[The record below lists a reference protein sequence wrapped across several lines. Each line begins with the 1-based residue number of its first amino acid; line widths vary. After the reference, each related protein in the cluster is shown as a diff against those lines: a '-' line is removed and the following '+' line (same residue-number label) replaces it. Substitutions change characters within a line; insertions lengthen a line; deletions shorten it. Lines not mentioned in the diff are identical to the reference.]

1 MGDNMFRLK
10 RTAGADMC
18 LGMTHEGHLHRPQRT
33 ALLPAAPPDL
43 VRRSRRNPRQAA
55 AQVERLLRVREFTMK
70 DSYSF
75 DVDWDSLDKSYRL
88 HYDAYCRIYARCGL
102 DYFAVEAHSGS
113 IGGSQS
119 HEFMVRSVLGE
130 DLVVRCPGCGY
141 AANLEKAASRIAPV
155 TDTDPAGPEPVRVA
169 TPGQK
174 TIEEITQFLGV
185 PAQNQIKTLVYVV
198 DSKPTLILMRGDHQ
212 LNEAKLEALTGT
224 ALLRPATADEI
235 VAAMGAD
242 AGSLG
247 PVGVKN
253 LPILADEAL
262 RGRRNMTTGANAT
275 DFHIQGVTPDVHFT
289 AAYHDLRTVADGDLC
304 PACDT
309 ALGVFKSIEVGHIF
323 KLGTKYSDALGASV
337 LNRDGQSVPIVM
349 GSYGIGEERILSAAV
364 EQCHDDKGI
373 IFHHHRPL
381 RRDHRPREH
390 GGQPA
395 GRDRRPVLRGAP
407 RGRPRGALRRPARA
421 AGRQVQRRRPG
432 GHPRPDHPRDEEARP
447 GAGRG
452 DGAPRGRG
460 RRLPRGRSDGPRD
473 RRAGGA
479 ARARSRPASAT
490 SVRCSEPGVA
500 MNQSLSMEITFSNG
514 KKLSIR
520 KGSTLLDIL
529 RRSRLKTAMPVV
541 AAKINNRLTNPPPQA
556 ARRLAGGVH
565 RLCHLRFRVYQS
577 SLVYLLGLVVERL
590 FPRAEMNVEHSLS
603 KGLYCELS
611 KESPLTKDELRR
623 IEGRNARA
631 HRAGPAAGQGRPTST
646 RPASSSAPPAR
657 RTRSALFRH
666 SNPHTIDIYI
676 CNGYQNYSDC
686 PLVPSTVC

>member
-1 MGDNMFRLK
+1 MRLSHYFMPTLREVPAEADVVSHILLLRGGFVRQLAAGVYSHLPLAQRALLRIRQIIREEMNRIGGQEFHLPAIHPAEIWQATGRWEVMGDNMFRLK
-10 RTAGADMC
+10 DRWGRDMC
-18 LGMTHEGHLHRPQRT
+18 LGMTHEEVFTSIARNELRSYRQLPQIWYQIQTKFRDEPRPK
-33 ALLPAAPPDL
+33 
-43 VRRSRRNPRQAA
+43 SG
-55 AQVERLLRVREFTMK
+55 LLRVREFTMK

-75 DVDWDSLDKSYRL
+75 DVDWDGLDKSYRL

-113 IGGSQS
+113 MGGSQS
-119 HEFMVRSVLGE
+119 HEFMVRSDAGE

-155 TDTDPAGPEPVRVA
+155 TDTAPAGPEPVRVA

-275 DFHIQGVTPDVHFT
+275 DFHIQGVTPDVHFS
-289 AAYHDLRTVADGDLC
+289 AAYHDLRTVVDGDRC
-304 PACDT
+304 PACDS

-373 IFHHHRPL
+373 IF
-381 RRDHRPREH
+381 
-390 GGQPA
+390 PA
-395 GRDRRPVLRGAP
+395 TIAPFDVIIVPVSMEDSRLVETADRFYEEL
-407 RGRPRGALRRPARA
+407 RA
-421 AGRQVQRRRPG
+421 AGLEVLYDDRPERPG
-432 GHPRPDHPRDEEARP
+432 VKFNDADLVGIPVRITLGTKKLAQGLAEVTVRREARAVDCP
-447 GAGRG
+447 VDEVTGRVN
-452 DGAPRGRG
+452 
-460 RRLPRGRSDGPRD
+460 
-473 RRAGGA
+473 A
-479 ARARSRPASAT
+479 A
-490 SVRCSEPGVA
+490 
-500 MNQSLSMEITFSNG
+500 L
-514 KKLSIR
+514 
-520 KGSTLLDIL
+520 
-529 RRSRLKTAMPVV
+529 
-541 AAKINNRLTNPPPQA
+541 AAL
-556 ARRLAGGVH
+556 
-565 RLCHLRFRVYQS
+565 
-577 SLVYLLGLVVERL
+577 
-590 FPRAEMNVEHSLS
+590 RAE
-603 KGLYCELS
+603 
-611 KESPLTKDELRR
+611 
-623 IEGRNARA
+623 IEARV
-631 HRAGPAAGQGRPTST
+631 RDT
-646 RPASSSAPPAR
+646 RP
-657 RTRSALFRH
+657 L
-666 SNPHTIDIYI
+666 
-676 CNGYQNYSDC
+676 Q
-686 PLVPSTVC
+686 

>member
-1 MGDNMFRLK
+1 MRLSHYFMPTLREVPAEADVVSHILLLRGGFVRQLAAGVYSHLPLAQRALLRIRQIIREEMNRIGGQEFHLPAIHPAEIWQATGRWEVMGDNMFRLK
-10 RTAGADMC
+10 DRWGRDMC
-18 LGMTHEGHLHRPQRT
+18 LGMTHEEVFTSIARNELRSYRQLPQIWYQIQTKFRDEPRPK
-33 ALLPAAPPDL
+33 
-43 VRRSRRNPRQAA
+43 SG
-55 AQVERLLRVREFTMK
+55 LLRVREFTMK

-75 DVDWDSLDKSYRL
+75 DVDRDGLDKSYRL

-113 IGGSQS
+113 MGGSQS
-119 HEFMVRSVLGE
+119 HEFMVRSDAGE

-141 AANLEKAASRIAPV
+141 AANLEKAASRIAAV
-155 TDTDPAGPEPVRVA
+155 ADTDPAGPEPVRVA

-224 ALLRPATADEI
+224 SRLRPATADEI

-247 PVGVKN
+247 PVGVKH
-253 LPILADEAL
+253 LTILADEAL

-373 IFHHHRPL
+373 IF
-381 RRDHRPREH
+381 
-390 GGQPA
+390 PA
-395 GRDRRPVLRGAP
+395 TIAPFDVIIVPVSMEDSRLVETADRFYEEL
-407 RGRPRGALRRPARA
+407 RA
-421 AGRQVQRRRPG
+421 AGLEVLYDDRSERPG
-432 GHPRPDHPRDEEARP
+432 VKFNDADLVGIPVRITLGTKKLAQGLAEVTVRREARAVDCP
-447 GAGRG
+447 VDEVTGRVT
-452 DGAPRGRG
+452 
-460 RRLPRGRSDGPRD
+460 
-473 RRAGGA
+473 A
-479 ARARSRPASAT
+479 A
-490 SVRCSEPGVA
+490 
-500 MNQSLSMEITFSNG
+500 L
-514 KKLSIR
+514 
-520 KGSTLLDIL
+520 
-529 RRSRLKTAMPVV
+529 
-541 AAKINNRLTNPPPQA
+541 AAL
-556 ARRLAGGVH
+556 
-565 RLCHLRFRVYQS
+565 
-577 SLVYLLGLVVERL
+577 
-590 FPRAEMNVEHSLS
+590 RAEIEARLS
-603 KGLYCELS
+603 DIR
-611 KESPLTKDELRR
+611 PL
-623 IEGRNARA
+623 
-631 HRAGPAAGQGRPTST
+631 Q
-646 RPASSSAPPAR
+646 
-657 RTRSALFRH
+657 
-666 SNPHTIDIYI
+666 
-676 CNGYQNYSDC
+676 
-686 PLVPSTVC
+686 